1 MPDATPELPPDDL
14 ACREVVEMVT
24 DYFERALP
32 ADQADRLERHLDAC
46 PGCSEYL
53 EQMRTLAGSLGG
65 VAVEELPV
73 EMRDKLLAAFRE
85 ARRP

>member
-1 MPDATPELPPDDL
+1 MPAATPDLPPDDL

-24 DYFERALP
+24 EYFEGVLP
-32 ADQADRLERHLDAC
+32 AEQAGRLERHLEVC

-53 EQMRTLAGSLGG
+53 EQMRTLAVSLGG
-65 VAVEELPV
+65 IGVEALPV
-73 EMRDKLLAAFRE
+73 EMRDELLAAFRE